1 MKFFVDEM
9 PTYEGECPFSDWTA
23 YPPIIEKTGDWV
35 CEKDRKVCDLSET
48 ECRWMKRLNS
58 SVFPNSCD

>member
-9 PTYEGECPFSDWTA
+9 PKDERECPFSDWVA

-35 CEKDRKVCDLSET
+35 CEKDRNVCDLCET
-48 ECRWMKRLNS
+48 ECRWMKKLNS
-58 SVFPNSCD
+58 SEIPNSCD